1 MVLPLEVGALGFVD
15 NGRVWAD
22 GVDNA
27 ALFDGW
33 QQSYGG
39 GVWIGLVGRAVV
51 TATVGSSS
59 EGGLFSAGLGF
70 NY

>member
-1 MVLPLEVGALGFVD
+1 VD

-22 GVDNA
+22 GLDNGA
-27 ALFDGW
+27 FLDGW

-39 GVWIGLVGRAVV
+39 GLWIGLVGRAVV

-70 NY
+70 IY